1 MLRHIRRAVAW
12 ARDVQRRYSQIGGQ
26 ALAGGIAL
34 YGFLALF
41 ALLVLAVAVLGF
53 LSAGNEHLARDVTN
67 DLGLTGDAARIVDD
81 AVDAARDSRRLT
93 TVLGV
98 VGILWL
104 GTSFALTIAT
114 AYNAAWGVAARGVR
128 ERGVALLW
136 LLGAAVLLT
145 AAGWATALWSVLPG
159 ALAPLVVIV
168 TLGGNTALWLW
179 TAWILPNRRTP
190 LRRLLIPAVIGAVAL
205 EVLKV
210 LGAYVVPH
218 YVASSSE
225 LYGALGTVFA
235 LLLWLLVFGRVVVYV
250 AVIEAMRNAPVG
262 FSAGRQGW
270 RRSRNQPSAVRR

>member
-1 MLRHIRRAVAW
+1 MRGVFEW

-53 LSAGNEHLARDVTN
+53 LSVGNEHLARDVTN

-98 VGILWL
+98 VGIVWL
-104 GTSFALTIAT
+104 GTSFALTIA
-114 AYNAAWGVAARGVR
+114 AAFNAALGVTARGVR

-145 AAGWATALWSVLPG
+145 AAGWATALWDLLPG
-159 ALAPLVVIV
+159 AFAPLVVAV
-168 TLGGNTALWLW
+168 TIGGNTAVWLW
-179 TAWILPNRRTP
+179 TAWILPNRRA
-190 LRRLLIPAVIGAVAL
+190 RVRQLLVPALIGAVAL

-210 LGAYVVPH
+210 MGAYVVPR
-218 YVASSSE
+218 YVSSSSE

-235 LLLWLLVFGRVVVYV
+235 LLLWLLVFGRLVVYV
-250 AVIEAMRNAPVG
+250 AVIEAKRD
-262 FSAGRQGW
+262 
-270 RRSRNQPSAVRR
+270 SRASR